1 MNKIFFFYRH
11 IDEFLFKRIDKF
23 KDSSY
28 YLKYVEEL
36 SKFDESIQRKI
47 NQTLGYL
54 LFSLPFLIIFI
65 LFLNNLSTKND
76 LSTKRDII
84 QLANEVQYSKDRLN
98 AIGKNIISQFK
109 INKMEDLQNRLQVIL
124 EEKQINLNDVQ
135 VDNFSITSPI
145 SGISQVQADI
155 IFQNFSS
162 NDLSSFL
169 TGIMVESN
177 GKISSVNINK
187 KKGSLAGKVHFI
199 QYEKDAKRGK

>member
-1 MNKIFFFYRH
+1 MNKIFSFYRH
-11 IDEFLFKRIDKF
+11 IDEFLFKRMDKF

-54 LFSLPFLIIFI
+54 LFLLPFLIIFI
-65 LFLNNLSTKND
+65 LFLNNLSTKNN
-76 LSTKRDII
+76 LSIKRDII
-84 QLANEVQYSKDRLN
+84 QLVNEVQYSKDRLN

-155 IFQNFSS
+155 IFQKFSS

-169 TGIMVESN
+169 TGIMVEGN

-187 KKGSLAGKVHFI
+187 KKGSLSGKVHFI